1 MEMFSLA
8 DSLARGRV
16 RSPWRVPNEEEDFE
30 TASRLFK
37 FTRLVTF
44 RKLGRSFFFGMAAM
58 ALILTASVLAQT
70 FQGNC
75 TLTGRKPKRVRLE
88 LLSYRTPQP
97 GAARASY
104 GGYTTA

>member
-1 MEMFSLA
+1 
-8 DSLARGRV
+8 
-16 RSPWRVPNEEEDFE
+16 
-30 TASRLFK
+30 
-37 FTRLVTF
+37 
-44 RKLGRSFFFGMAAM
+44 MAAM

-70 FQGNC
+70 QGNC

>member
-1 MEMFSLA
+1 MERKTSNRHPVN
-8 DSLARGRV
+8 SNSQTR
-16 RSPWRVPNEEEDFE
+16 PTPE
-30 TASRLFK
+30 TGTVSHFL
-37 FTRLVTF
+37 
-44 RKLGRSFFFGMAAM
+44 FGMAAM

-70 FQGNC
+70 FQFQGNC

>member
-1 MEMFSLA
+1 
-8 DSLARGRV
+8 
-16 RSPWRVPNEEEDFE
+16 
-30 TASRLFK
+30 
-37 FTRLVTF
+37 
-44 RKLGRSFFFGMAAM
+44 MAAM
-58 ALILTASVLAQT
+58 ALILTASVLAHQ

-75 TLTGRKPKRVRLE
+75 TLTGRTPKRVRLE

>member
-1 MEMFSLA
+1 
-8 DSLARGRV
+8 
-16 RSPWRVPNEEEDFE
+16 
-30 TASRLFK
+30 
-37 FTRLVTF
+37 
-44 RKLGRSFFFGMAAM
+44 MAAM

>member
-1 MEMFSLA
+1 ME
-8 DSLARGRV
+8 
-16 RSPWRVPNEEEDFE
+16 SPNLPNEEEDFE

-70 FQGNC
+70 FQFQGNC